1 MAQAYRASAGAP
13 DAARPNPVHFATI
26 ALRGVGQV
34 VDMQMTAA
42 RVLLQTQ
49 ARAAAAF
56 GWPDCSDLFDSA
68 DDRSRHVF
76 ATGAEQVLETA
87 RRANDA
93 MAELQR
99 QVGRVV
105 ETQAVTA
112 AEHVQRGIEEL
123 GTQTQQGIA
132 QLCEAARQTAEEAQ
146 QATLA
151 LGEAARGTLR
161 EGGDQLRSGLQE
173 TFQRG
178 REAISEVADEAQ
190 QAAGEE
196 RTSRRSKAA

>member
-1 MAQAYRASAGAP
+1 MAQANRASTGAP
-13 DAARPNPVHFATI
+13 DSMRPNPVHFAAI

-56 GWPDCSDLFDSA
+56 GWPDCSELFDSA

-105 ETQAVTA
+105 ETQAATA
-112 AEHVQRGIEEL
+112 AEHLQRGIEEL

-132 QLCEAARQTAEEAQ
+132 QLCETARQTAEEAQ

-151 LGEAARGTLR
+151 LGEATRSSLR
-161 EGGDQLRSGLQE
+161 ESGEQLRSGMHE

-178 REAISEVADEAQ
+178 RETMSEVAEEVQ
-190 QAAGEE
+190 QATGEE
-196 RTSRRSKAA
+196 RAGRRGKAA